1 MNNRRRSCL
10 RWQATG
16 LGSSWPSVLDGYNG
30 SSGRH
35 LEAYSEGPKIT
46 ENKMKAGKEVG
57 AGGWV
62 GNEIN
67 ARMEN
72 ASERKQATL

>member
-1 MNNRRRSCL
+1 MRIRAQTTICDSRQKTTTKKTKGIFKL
-10 RWQATG
+10 G
-16 LGSSWPSVLDGYNG
+16 LPLGSPS
-30 SSGRH
+30 
-35 LEAYSEGPKIT
+35 
-46 ENKMKAGKEVG
+46 NKMKTGKEVG

-72 ASERKQATL
+72 ASERNLATL